1 MCQVSSPLH
10 AEFNAARRAVDFLL
24 EHENFTLNVV
34 LEGDSS
40 VAIAAVSR
48 QEEDNSLL
56 GPIINDIRGALHGL
70 NGVMLQFVHREA
82 NNVAHRLARMGLG
95 VSVEAPWEGDPPD
108 LILDALLEDNQL

>member
-40 VAIAAVSR
+40 VAIAA
-48 QEEDNSLL
+48 
-56 GPIINDIRGALHGL
+56 
-70 NGVMLQFVHREA
+70 FVHREA